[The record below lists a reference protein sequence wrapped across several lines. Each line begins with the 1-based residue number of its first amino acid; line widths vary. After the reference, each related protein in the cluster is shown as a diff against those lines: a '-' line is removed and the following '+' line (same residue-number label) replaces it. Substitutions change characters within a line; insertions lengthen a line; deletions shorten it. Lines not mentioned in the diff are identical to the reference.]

1 MPDYCCLSLQERKG
15 KDYAPLNKGIF
26 NLEVTSGVFIA
37 QSFGGLKKMP
47 PLIY

>member
-15 KDYAPLNKGIF
+15 KDYVPLSKGIF

-47 PLIY
+47 SLIY